1 MVRINLLSWRT
12 LLPGLIVAGLALSPA
27 LSPATSSAQDVAI
40 NGVKGDIIF
49 WIKDA
54 QTKLTEL
61 AGAIPEDKYGWKP
74 AEGVRTASE
83 VFMHV
88 ATANFGLPSFIGATP
103 PAGFDFRTFEKSATT
118 KAEVMKQMSASF
130 EHAILA
136 VKNLADADLDKP
148 VDLFGNKSTVRG
160 TAMLLV
166 SHNHEHLG
174 QAIAYA
180 RSIGVTPPWTA
191 REEAAAKEAAGK
203 SK

>member
-1 MVRINLLSWRT
+1 MVRTNLPTRRT
-12 LLPGLIVAGLALSPA
+12 LLLGLILAGLTLPSVLSPTTA
-27 LSPATSSAQDVAI
+27 CAQDAAI
-40 NGVKGDIIF
+40 GGVKGDIIF

-61 AGAIPEDKYGWKP
+61 AGAIPEDKYDWKP

-88 ATANFGLPSFIGATP
+88 ATSNFGLPSFIGAAP

-130 EHAILA
+130 DHAILA
-136 VKNLADADLDKP
+136 VKNLADADMDKP

-166 SHNHEHLG
+166 THNHEHLG

-191 REEAAAKEAAGK
+191 RDEAAAKEAADK
-203 SK
+203 KK